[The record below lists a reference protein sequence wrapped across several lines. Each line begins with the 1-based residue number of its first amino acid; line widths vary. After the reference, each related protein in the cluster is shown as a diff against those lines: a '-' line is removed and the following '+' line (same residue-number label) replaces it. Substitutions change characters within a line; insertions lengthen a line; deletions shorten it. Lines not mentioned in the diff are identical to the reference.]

1 MYRIRLTN
9 GEEAVFRSVEELSL
23 GIASGVIAPD
33 AEIYHKKSRSWQPI
47 RSHPDY
53 QAAVEQ
59 RPVALEAPEA
69 TRDPA
74 SGRPA
79 EPARAPEVVISPE
92 GIPEIVM
99 SAGGISPEDAPTV
112 DVSPEASSIELPP
125 TELPPT
131 DPSQLLLP
139 APVLQ
144 MESRSGRE
152 LLLRRKN
159 ATPLAIAAAG
169 FAAVVVFIALLLY
182 PRPTPPIPEAT
193 KPPNIGATHPQPL
206 PLTPN
211 PAPPTTVESL
221 AASPA
226 ESVKVTGPPVPTPEE
241 LAARRDLARDHQI
254 TALDQGFTKFAFIH
268 LFSPSRLAAV
278 DSVRLTRRAIG
289 PLRTMLTQYR
299 SAIAQ
304 IDLTYQDSAERLGAS
319 GVWPVGALTN
329 WKAKGP
335 AGEDKEEVAQSDS
348 LLGAIDRLFG
358 LLVEEEGK
366 YNNSEESISFND
378 VTAAADYDGIR
389 NLIAH
394 LAAIDSTIPSH
405 APLARLAAAATPP
418 PPVVLPRGS
427 SLPATDTTA
436 H

>member
-1 MYRIRLTN
+1 MYRIRLTT

-33 AEIYHKKSRSWQPI
+33 AEIYLKESRSWQPI

-53 QAAVEQ
+53 QAALEQ
-59 RPVALEAPEA
+59 RPVALEDLEV
-69 TRDPA
+69 TQNPA
-74 SGRPA
+74 SVRPA
-79 EPARAPEVVISPE
+79 EPARGPEVVISPE

-99 SAGGISPEDAPTV
+99 SAEGVSLEEAPTV
-112 DVSPEASSIELPP
+112 DASSEASSLEVS
-125 TELPPT
+125 PT
-131 DPSQLLLP
+131 DAGQLVVP

-159 ATPLAIAAAG
+159 ATPVAIAATG
-169 FAAVVVFIALLLY
+169 FAAVVVFIALLLF
-182 PRPTPPIPEAT
+182 PRSAPPIPEAT
-193 KPPNIGATHPQPL
+193 KPPNIGANHPEPL

-254 TALDQGFTKFAFIH
+254 PALDQGFTELAFSH
-268 LFSPSRLAAV
+268 LFSRSRLAAA

-289 PLRTMLTQYR
+289 HLRTVLTQYR

-335 AGEDKEEVAQSDS
+335 AGEDREEVAQSDS

-358 LLVEEEGK
+358 LLAEEEGK
-366 YNNSEESISFND
+366 YDNSAESISFND

-394 LAAIDSTIPSH
+394 LAAIDSTVPSH

-418 PPVVLPRGS
+418 PPMALPRGS
-427 SLPATDTTA
+427 SPPATDTTA